1 MLTFRV
7 QPATSTR
14 LLDSLPDKVRIDSV
28 ALRLVEIYHPDT
40 DEALEVPDDT
50 YDVLGH
56 WTYAIDDEQRVDRVL
71 LEVDE
76 SEAFLDWVD
85 EDLSDDYRIVLQSV
99 EATLPRP
106 EVEEEAE
113 EETDEE
119 NDVSVGRIG
128 RAELYEYARD
138 ATDVSSYYYSLI
150 ALSVIVAAG
159 GMLRD
164 QTAVVI
170 GAMVIA
176 PLIGPNLS
184 LALGTTLGDLDLLGQ
199 AVWANLTGVALA
211 FVGALG
217 IGMLVTV
224 DPTTGEL
231 AGRTVIGTADIALA
245 GAAGAAGALAVTR
258 GGATGLVGVMVAVA
272 LLPPLAATG
281 LLLGSGHP
289 GPALRAGLLTITNVV
304 SLNLTA
310 VCTFLLL
317 GVRPRDWREVKQAR
331 TSTRIALGLWGGALA
346 ILAVLLWLFV

>member
-1 MLTFRV
+1 M
-7 QPATSTR
+7 
-14 LLDSLPDKVRIDSV
+14 
-28 ALRLVEIYHPDT
+28 ALRLVDIYHPDT
-40 DEALEVPDDT
+40 DAALEVPDDA

-56 WTYAIDDEQRVDRVL
+56 WTYAIDDDQRVDRVL
-71 LEVDE
+71 LEVEETE
-76 SEAFLDWVD
+76 SFLDWVD
-85 EDLSDDYRIVLQSV
+85 DTVVTEYRVVLQSV

-106 EVEEEAE
+106 EVEAE
-113 EETDEE
+113 EDDEEEEEEDE
-119 NDVSVGRIG
+119 NDVSVARVG

-150 ALSVIVAAG
+150 ALSVVVAAG

-199 AVWANLTGVALA
+199 AAWANLTGVALA
-211 FVGALG
+211 LAGALG
-217 IGMLVTV
+217 LGSIMTV

-231 AGRTVIGTADIALA
+231 AVRTVIGLPDIALA
-245 GAAGAAGALAVTR
+245 AAAGAAGALAVTR

-272 LLPPLAATG
+272 LLPPVVATG
-281 LLLGSGHP
+281 LLFGAGHP
-289 GPALRAGLLTITNVV
+289 GAALRAGLLTVTNVV
-304 SLNLTA
+304 SLNLAA

-317 GVRPRDWREVKQAR
+317 GVRPRDWRDVEQAR
-331 TSTRIALGLWGGALA
+331 TSTRIALALWSTALVV
-346 ILAVLLWLFV
+346 LALLLWQFS

>member
-1 MLTFRV
+1 
-7 QPATSTR
+7 
-14 LLDSLPDKVRIDSV
+14 V
-28 ALRLVEIYHPDT
+28 ALRLVDIYHRDT
-40 DEALEVPDDT
+40 DEALEVPNDT

-56 WTYAIDDEQRVDRVL
+56 WTYAVDDDQRVDRVL

-76 SEAFLDWVD
+76 TESFLDWV
-85 EDLSDDYRIVLQSV
+85 EQDLGTDYRIVLQSV
-99 EATLPRP
+99 EATLPKP
-106 EVEEEAE
+106 EVDEEEASE
-113 EETDEE
+113 DADEE

-184 LALGTTLGDLDLLGQ
+184 LALGTTLGDLELLGQ
-199 AVWANLTGVALA
+199 AAWANLTGVALA
-211 FVGALG
+211 LAGALG
-217 IGMLVTV
+217 LGAIMTV

-231 AGRTVIGTADIALA
+231 AVRTVIGPADIALA

-281 LLLGSGHP
+281 LLLGAGY
-289 GPALRAGLLTITNVV
+289 PAAAAKAGLLTVTNVV
-304 SLNLTA
+304 SLNLAA

-331 TSTRIALGLWGGALA
+331 TSTRIALALWGSALL
-346 ILAVLLWLFV
+346 ILAAIIWWFFG

>member
-1 MLTFRV
+1 M
-7 QPATSTR
+7 
-14 LLDSLPDKVRIDSV
+14 
-28 ALRLVEIYHPDT
+28 ALRLVDIYHPDR
-40 DEALEVPDDT
+40 DEALTVPDDT

-76 SEAFLDWVD
+76 TESFLDWT
-85 EDLSDDYRIVLQSV
+85 EQRLATDYRIVIQSV

-106 EVEEEAE
+106 EVDEDEEEE
-113 EETDEE
+113 SETDGEN

-138 ATDVSSYYYSLI
+138 ATDVSSYYYALV

-176 PLIGPNLS
+176 PLIGPNLA

-199 AVWANLTGVALA
+199 AAWANLTGVGLALA
-211 FVGALG
+211 GALG
-217 IGMLVTV
+217 LGAVMTV

-231 AGRTVIGTADIALA
+231 AMRTVIGPADIALA

-281 LLLGSGHP
+281 LLLGAGHP
-289 GPALRAGLLTITNVV
+289 LPAARAGLLTVTNVV
-304 SLNLTA
+304 SLNLAA
-310 VCTFLLL
+310 VCTFLVL
-317 GVRPRDWREVKQAR
+317 GVRPRNWREVKQAR
-331 TSTRIALGLWGGALA
+331 TSTRIALALWGGALL
-346 ILAVLLWLFV
+346 ILAVILWLFA

>member
-1 MLTFRV
+1 
-7 QPATSTR
+7 
-14 LLDSLPDKVRIDSV
+14 V
-28 ALRLVEIYHPDT
+28 ALRLVDIYRPD
-40 DEALEVPDDT
+40 DNEALELPDDT

-56 WTYAIDDEQRVDRVL
+56 YTYAIDDDKRVDRVL

-76 SEAFLDWVD
+76 TEALLDWV
-85 EDLSDDYRIVLQSV
+85 EKDLATDYRIVLQSV
-99 EATLPRP
+99 EATLPKP
-106 EVEEEAE
+106 EVDEEEPPE
-113 EETDEE
+113 DTDEE

-184 LALGTTLGDLDLLGQ
+184 LALGTTLGDLELLGQ
-199 AVWANLTGVALA
+199 AAWANLTGVALA
-211 FVGALG
+211 LAGALG
-217 IGMLVTV
+217 LGAIMTV

-231 AGRTVIGTADIALA
+231 AVRTVIGPADIALA

-281 LLLGSGHP
+281 LLLGAGYP
-289 GPALRAGLLTITNVV
+289 GAAARAGLLTVTNVV
-304 SLNLTA
+304 SLNLAA

-331 TSTRIALGLWGGALA
+331 TSTRIALALWGSALV
-346 ILAVLLWLFV
+346 ILATILWLFFG